1 MKKDNKNKTSFGFK
15 EVDSDEKANLVGNV
29 FDTVSENYDLMN
41 DLMSFGIHRLWKK
54 VTIETSGIKEN
65 FKVLDLAGGTGDM
78 IKLMRDKVSPEKT
91 VLKNLPSA
99 YPRLATALIDIS
111 GTVFPNTVWKTIKSS
126 RGLSFNPQFFANSFE
141 DWRANLVG

>member
-1 MKKDNKNKTSFGFK
+1 MVSKIVGLK
-15 EVDSDEKANLVGNV
+15 DEKASLVGNV

-78 IKLMRDKVSPEKT
+78 VKLMRDKYL
-91 VLKNLPSA
+91 LKKACLYSA
-99 YPRLATALIDIS
+99 I
-111 GTVFPNTVWKTIKSS
+111 
-126 RGLSFNPQFFANSFE
+126 
-141 DWRANLVG
+141 